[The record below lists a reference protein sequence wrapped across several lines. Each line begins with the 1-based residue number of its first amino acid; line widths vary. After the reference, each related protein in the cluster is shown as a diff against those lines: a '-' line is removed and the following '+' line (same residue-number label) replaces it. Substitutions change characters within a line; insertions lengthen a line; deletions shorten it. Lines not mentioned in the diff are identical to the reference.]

1 MTTQNETPKDADAY
15 IRRLELVLAPHFSP
29 GGIYHGVKGA
39 MRLAREVG
47 FGLRDLEGAD
57 DIVQA
62 LYSRLLVR
70 FTFNNGGVPVNA
82 KEWFEEIREAMS
94 DA

>member
-15 IRRLELVLAPHFSP
+15 IRDLESCLAPHFAP
-29 GGIYHGVKGA
+29 DRIYHGKEGA

-70 FTFNNGGVPVNA
+70 FTFNSGGVPVNA
-82 KEWFEEIREAMS
+82 KEWFAEIREAMK
-94 DA
+94 DD

>member
-1 MTTQNETPKDADAY
+1 MDVETY
-15 IRRLELVLAPHFSP
+15 IHSLEAVLAPHFAP
-29 GGIYHGVKGA
+29 GRIYHGVKGA
-39 MRLAREVG
+39 MRLAHEVG
-47 FGLRDLEGAD
+47 FGLRDFKDAD
-57 DIVQA
+57 DIVQS

-82 KEWFEEIREAMS
+82 KEWFAEIREAMR

>member
-1 MTTQNETPKDADAY
+1 MTAAEY
-15 IRRLELVLAPHFSP
+15 VRSLESVLAPHFAP
-29 GGIYHGVKGA
+29 GGLYHGKDGA

-47 FGLRDLEGAD
+47 YGLRGLEGAD
-57 DIVQA
+57 DIVTS

-70 FTFNNGGVPVNA
+70 FTFNSKGVPVDA
-82 KEWFEEIREAMS
+82 KPWFAAVREAMT